1 LGLSTEALVQ
11 VDGGSPLTHRP
22 KALYIHRSFVS
33 AESREEPP
41 LAKPRTIHACQA
53 CGAQH
58 SRWHGRCPDCG
69 AWDSLVEETFAP
81 VRGGGGVARGEGLV
95 AMATGTSSFD
105 EKPRRLSEI
114 AGDASPRIVTGEH
127 ELDRVL
133 GGGFVPGSVVL
144 LGGDPGIGK
153 STLALQLAG
162 RLAAG
167 GRSVLYVSGEESAEQ
182 IKLRAE
188 RLDGLGPGLQIL
200 TTTRVEALAAPLAD
214 LVPSVVVID
223 SIQTLATAAIES
235 AAGSVAQVRESAAQL
250 ATTAKRL
257 GAVLLLIGHVT
268 KDGQLAG
275 PRVLEH
281 LVDVVLTFEGDRAH
295 AFRLL
300 RAVKNRF
307 GSTQEIGVFQMAAQG
322 LEPVANPSELFLE
335 ERSTRAP
342 GSCVVPLLE
351 GTRPM
356 LVELQALVA
365 PAPYGTPRR
374 TTLGLEDARVALLL
388 AVLDRR
394 SPLDLLSQDVYAK
407 AAGGVRVAE
416 PAADL
421 AIALAIASSR
431 LELALPPDT
440 AAMGEIGLGGELR
453 RVSRVDVRVAEAA
466 RLGFRRLLVPSVCE
480 REWRARAGAGG
491 EKQNEVQSETCEL
504 IPIEQIAEAIE
515 WLRDQGVRGRAVR
528 EKGRSE
534 ASGDRG

>member
-1 LGLSTEALVQ
+1 M
-11 VDGGSPLTHRP
+11 
-22 KALYIHRSFVS
+22 
-33 AESREEPP
+33 
-41 LAKPRTIHACQA
+41 AKPRTIHACQA

-69 AWDSLVEETFAP
+69 AWESLVEETYAAP
-81 VRGGGGVARGEGLV
+81 RAAAAAGRGEGL
-95 AMATGTSSFD
+95 ASMTGVPAGD

-114 AGDASPRIVTGEH
+114 DGDASPRIATGEH

-162 RLAAG
+162 RLAAA

-188 RLDGLGPGLQIL
+188 RLAGLGGSLQIL

-214 LVPSVVVID
+214 LMPSVVVVD
-223 SIQTLATAAIES
+223 SIQTMATNALES

-250 ATTAKRL
+250 AATAKRL

-300 RAVKNRF
+300 RAAKNRF

-351 GTRPM
+351 GSRPM

-394 SPLDLLSQDVYAK
+394 SPVDLLSQDVYAK

-431 LELALPPDT
+431 LELAVPPDT

-466 RLGFRRLLVPSVCE
+466 RLGFRRLLVPAVCE
-480 REWRARAGAGG
+480 REWRARESGSGAPQKV
-491 EKQNEVQSETCEL
+491 ECEL
-504 IPIEQIAEAIE
+504 IPIEEIAQAID
-515 WLRDQGVRGRAVR
+515 WLRDHGLRVRA
-528 EKGRSE
+528 GRSPE
-534 ASGDRG
+534 EPSKSQG

>member
-1 LGLSTEALVQ
+1 MA
-11 VDGGSPLTHRP
+11 R
-22 KALYIHRSFVS
+22 R
-33 AESREEPP
+33 
-41 LAKPRTIHACQA
+41 RTVHCCQS

-58 SRWHGRCPDCG
+58 PRWHGRCPDCG
-69 AWDSLVEETFAP
+69 QWDSLVEETYAAP
-81 VRGGGGVARGEGLV
+81 AARETSGRGAGLAGLV
-95 AMATGTSSFD
+95 PASASDG
-105 EKPRRLSEI
+105 KPRRLAEI
-114 AGDASPRIVTGEH
+114 DADASPRIPSGQA

-153 STLALQLAG
+153 STLALQVAG
-162 RLAAG
+162 GLAAAG
-167 GRSVLYVSGEESAEQ
+167 HPVLYVSGEESAEQ
-182 IKLRAE
+182 IRLRAG
-188 RLDGLGPGLQIL
+188 RLPGVGGDLQVM
-200 TTTRVEALAAPLAD
+200 TSTKVESLAQPWQELAPAF
-214 LVPSVVVID
+214 VVVD
-223 SIQTLATAAIES
+223 SIQTLQTDAIES

-250 ATTAKRL
+250 SATAKRA
-257 GAVLLLIGHVT
+257 GSVLLVIGHVT
-268 KDGQLAG
+268 KDGHLAG

-307 GSTQEIGVFQMAAQG
+307 GSTQEIGVFNMAREG
-322 LEPVANPSELFLE
+322 LEAVENPSELFLE

-351 GTRPM
+351 GSRPM

-394 SPLDLLSQDVYAK
+394 SRIDLLSQDVYAK

-421 AIALAIASSR
+421 GIALAIASSR
-431 LELALPPDT
+431 LDRAVPPDT
-440 AAMGEIGLGGELR
+440 AAVGEIGLGGEIR
-453 RVSRVDVRVAEAA
+453 RVARLDVRLAEAA
-466 RLGFRRLLVPSVCE
+466 RLGFRRLLVPAVCA
-480 REWRARAGAGG
+480 REHA
-491 EKQNEVQSETCEL
+491 KQAEGSGSALKCEL
-504 IPIEQIAEAIE
+504 VPMGEVAQVVD
-515 WLRDQGVRGRAVR
+515 WLERNGVENAF
-528 EKGRSE
+528 
-534 ASGDRG
+534 